1 MNIEIHYVAQLKTIR
16 GLARETLELDQA
28 TSVRGVIDHLVRQQG
43 NKFGQMLLNGD
54 GTVRPSILVFVDDAQ
69 VDPEAAGSLT
79 DGQTLTLL
87 SPMAG
92 G

>member
-1 MNIEIHYVAQLKTIR
+1 MKIDVNYVAQLKTIR
-16 GLARETLELDQA
+16 GRATETLELEQGA
-28 TSVRGVIDHLVRQQG
+28 TVRGVIDHLVRQQG
-43 NKFGQMLLNGD
+43 TKLRDMLLNGD
-54 GTVRPSILVFVDDAQ
+54 GTIRSSILIFVGDAQ
-69 VDPEAAGSLT
+69 VNPECADPLT

>member
-1 MNIEIHYVAQLKTIR
+1 MNIEIHYVAQIKNLR

-28 TSVRGVIDHLVRQQG
+28 TTVRGVIDHLVRQQG
-43 NKFGQMLLNGD
+43 NEFGQILLNHD
-54 GTVRPSILVFVDDAQ
+54 GRLRPSILIFVDDAQ
-69 VDPEAAGSLT
+69 VDPEAAEPLT